1 MIIYKKLENIQE
13 FLDCINGGDI
23 VFKMSFSLYDDG
35 SSIDIEFYKLVDGKL
50 FNFIVYFD
58 NPHSLNPDVE
68 VLPVVNVEFER
79 YIPLIKVEIEFEN
92 FFTVEKVE
100 HLFYLLG
107 LNYNGKEFKSCKE
120 KINNFYSDKI
130 HDLINDKLMQAVK
143 EGQKPPKY
151 LRDYKIRKDWR

>member
-1 MIIYKKLENIQE
+1 M
-13 FLDCINGGDI
+13 
-23 VFKMSFSLYDDG
+23 
-35 SSIDIEFYKLVDGKL
+35 
-50 FNFIVYFD
+50 
-58 NPHSLNPDVE
+58 
-68 VLPVVNVEFER
+68 EFER

-151 LRDYKIRKDWR
+151 LRDYKIRKD